1 MIKAYIDF
9 KSLECFLAI
18 EPIILLAE
26 EFGVAID
33 WQPFEKRMLEIPTQV
48 EDETVTQTHKRVRGE
63 SRRRLGLHYASV
75 RGYEIAKEPSTKDS
89 TKALIRLNQISG
101 DRTEFVKQAFEACC
115 LENKNL
121 NDSHLID
128 QICQEASAV
137 YDNTKI
143 DFEESQALAEEAGLF
158 DAPTFDINGQ
168 LFMGRAHIPWIR
180 ELLQQAF
187 SSK

>member
-33 WQPFEKRMLEIPTQV
+33 WRPFEKRMLEIPTQV

-75 RGYEIAKEPSTKDS
+75 RGYEIAKEPSTQDS
-89 TKALIRLNQISG
+89 TKALMRLYQISG
-101 DRTEFVKQAFEACC
+101 NRTEFVKHAFDACW

-121 NDSHLID
+121 DDSNLLD
-128 QICQEASAV
+128 KICLEASAV
-137 YDNTKI
+137 HDPTKNG
-143 DFEESQALAEEAGLF
+143 FEESQAIAEEAGLF
-158 DAPTFDINGQ
+158 DAPTFVINGQ
-168 LFMGRAHIPWIR
+168 LFMGRAHIPWMR
-180 ELLQQAF
+180 ELLQQA
-187 SSK
+187 S

>member
-26 EFGVAID
+26 EFGVGID
-33 WQPFEKRMLEIPTQV
+33 WRPFEKRMLEIPTQV

-75 RGYEIAKEPSTKDS
+75 RGYEIVKEPSTKDS
-89 TKALIRLNQISG
+89 TKALIRLNQISEN
-101 DRTEFVKQAFEACC
+101 RTEFVKHAFDACW

-121 NDSHLID
+121 DDSNLLD
-128 QICQEASAV
+128 KICLEASAV
-137 YDNTKI
+137 HDPTKNG
-143 DFEESQALAEEAGLF
+143 FEESQAIAEEAGLF
-158 DAPTFDINGQ
+158 DAPTFVINGQ
-168 LFMGRAHIPWIR
+168 LFMGRAHIPWMR
-180 ELLQQAF
+180 ELLQQA
-187 SSK
+187 S